1 VNQIPTLLSVIIIYH
16 KLQALTSFKYIFIGY
31 YFEKEKAL
39 QANTRNIT
47 RENIFM
53 KNLDALQEELAE
65 RRRLLENENSD
76 SPNSNLK
83 KTKTNDR
90 QLDEEETAAELD
102 KLCSDWSI
110 Y

>member
-1 VNQIPTLLSVIIIYH
+1 VNQIPILSSVIIIYH
-16 KLQALTSFKYIFIGY
+16 KLQALTSFKYILIKC

-39 QANTRNIT
+39 QANNRNVT
-47 RENIFM
+47 RENLFM

-65 RRRLLENENSD
+65 RRRLVENENTD
-76 SPNSNLK
+76 STNSNLK
-83 KTKTNDR
+83 KSKTNYR
-90 QLDEEETAAELD
+90 QLDEEETAAEMD